1 MQKIRFF
8 ALGFLCLNFSVL
20 FGQDTI
26 PKRIYNTTYLG
37 TETKPKIDGIIDDNA
52 WNLVEWSG
60 NYVEWSPNENT
71 APSYPTKLKILYDDK
86 SLYVAFK
93 CHDKEPEKIVS
104 RLSRRDGFDGD
115 WVEINVGSLGDLRTA
130 YSFTISVSGVQ
141 GEEYITND
149 GQSWDNTWNPIWY
162 AKTNIDKEGWTAEI
176 RIPLSQI
183 RFGKA
188 DEQIWGI
195 QSTRRFFRKE
205 ERSVWQRSPQN
216 APGWVSSFG
225 ELHGLKNLKPQRQL
239 EIQPYVVASQNE
251 LGKISVNPLV
261 KSSETK
267 FNAGLDGKLGITND
281 LTLDFTINPDFG
293 QVEADPSAIALD
305 GFQIFFQERRPF
317 FIENKNIFDYAFS
330 SSVNGGRTFG
340 FDNLFYSRR
349 IGRAPQGFPNIAE
362 DEFSTQPNISTI
374 LGAAKFSGK
383 TRDGWSIG
391 ILEAVTAKE
400 TAEVMSPGIYE
411 LERDFT
417 VEPQTNY
424 FVGRVQKDFN
434 NNNTFIGG
442 IFTATNRS
450 ITENV
455 DFLHASSYTGGLD
468 ITHNWKNRKYYFKG
482 NLIFSTVKGSENA
495 LNRTQRSITHLF
507 QREDAD
513 HINVDPNATA
523 LTGTGGNIQIG
534 KSAGNLLFQTGVTWR
549 SPELEL
555 NDLGFQLRADDF
567 RYYSWLGYRTT
578 KPLKSMRSWR
588 VNYNHFAA
596 FDFGGN
602 LNELIFNANSWFNLN
617 DNTWLNGFVDYKPVN
632 YSNFLLRGGPRFQL
646 PAEHTLG
653 GSITSDSRKKLRF
666 GANFSNQRMGEDA
679 LNRLTLGGSITYQP
693 TNALTVSLLPSYTK
707 TVDKLQYVSSGN
719 LVGDSRYVLGTVD
732 QETLNF
738 PLRVDYILTPTL
750 SLQYW
755 GQPFI
760 SQGVYSDFK
769 RVIAPLANSIDESI
783 SSFTDQQISL
793 ESGNYLVDENLDGT
807 TDYNFFQPD
816 FAFIQWRSNMVLR
829 WEYIPG
835 SELYLVWSQDAS
847 NFGDF
852 DNGLTTNLKNN
863 IRNLNNIFLVKLT
876 YRFIK

>member
-1 MQKIRFF
+1 MQRILIF
-8 ALGFLCLNFSVL
+8 ALTTFVLNLGVVFA
-20 FGQDTI
+20 QDSI
-26 PKRIYNTTYLG
+26 PKRMYNTTHLG
-37 TETKPKIDGIIDDNA
+37 TSAKPRVDGLIDDDA
-52 WNLVEWSG
+52 WRLVEWDG

-71 APSYPTKLKILYDDK
+71 DPTQQTKIKILYDDK
-86 SLYVAFK
+86 NLYVAFK
-93 CHDKEPEKIVS
+93 CYDDQPDKIVS

-115 WVEINVGSLGDLRTA
+115 WVEINIGSLGDLRTA

-141 GEEYITND
+141 GDEYITND
-149 GQSWDNTWNPIWY
+149 GQNWDSTWNPIWY
-162 AKTNIDKEGWTAEI
+162 AKTNIDEEGWTAEI

-188 DEQIWGI
+188 ENQIWGI

-205 ERSVWQRSPQN
+205 ERSVWQRSPLN

-225 ELHGLKNLKPQRQL
+225 ELHGLRNLESQRQL
-239 EIQPYVVASQNE
+239 EIQPYIVTSQNQ
-251 LGKISVNPLV
+251 LGGENFNPLIDP
-261 KSSETK
+261 SDTK
-267 FNAGLDGKLGITND
+267 VNAGIDGKLGVTND

-349 IGRAPQGFPNIAE
+349 IGRAPQGFANLS
-362 DEFSTQPNISTI
+362 DNEFSDQPNVSTI

-391 ILEAVTAKE
+391 VLEAATTREIASITDGTSNRE
-400 TAEVMSPGIYE
+400 EV
-411 LERDFT
+411 
-417 VEPQTNY
+417 VEPFTNY
-424 FVGRVQKDFN
+424 MVTRIQKDFN

-450 ITENV
+450 LTDNL
-455 DFLHASSYTGGLD
+455 DFLHSSAYTGGID
-468 ITHNWKNRKYYFKG
+468 ITHNWKNRTYYLKG
-482 NLIFSTVKGSENA
+482 NFVFSSVLGSEQA
-495 LNRTQRSITHLF
+495 IQRTQQSITHLF
-507 QREDAD
+507 QRVGAD
-513 HINVDPNATA
+513 HVDVDPRARS
-523 LTGTGGNIQIG
+523 LTGTGGNLQIG
-534 KSAGNLLFQTGVTWR
+534 KGAGNWLFQTGVTWR

-555 NDLGFQLRADDF
+555 NDLGFQLRADDL
-567 RYYSWLGYRTT
+567 RYYGWLGYRTT
-578 KPLKSMRSWR
+578 KPLETMRSWR
-588 VNYNHFAA
+588 LNYNHFAVL
-596 FDFGGN
+596 DFGGN
-602 LNELIFNANSWFNLN
+602 LNELIFNTNSWMNLN
-617 DNTWLNGFVDYKPVN
+617 NNTWLNAFFEFKPVN
-632 YSNFLLRGGPRFQL
+632 FNNFLLRGGPRFQL
-646 PAEHTLG
+646 PQEFNIG

-666 GANFSNQRMGEDA
+666 SLNISNQVA
-679 LNRLTLGGSITYQP
+679 TSNVLNRFTVGGSVTYQP
-693 TNALTVSLLPSYTK
+693 INSLTVSLLPSYT
-707 TVDKLQYVSSGN
+707 DASDRLQYVST
-719 LVGDSRYVLGTVD
+719 GDLGSISERYILGSIN
-732 QETLNF
+732 QQTLAI

-760 SQGVYSDFK
+760 SRGVFNEFK
-769 RVIAPLANSIDESI
+769 FVTDPIAPQLDDRIVEYGPE
-783 SSFTDQQISL
+783 QINL
-793 ESGNYLVDENLDGT
+793 DSGIYSVDEDLDGT
-807 TDYNFFQPD
+807 VDYSFGQPD

-852 DNGLTTNLKNN
+852 NQGLAESLNANLTD
-863 IRNLNNIFLVKLT
+863 INNIFLLKLT
-876 YRFIK
+876 YRFLR

>member
-1 MQKIRFF
+1 MQKIYFF
-8 ALGFLCLNFSVL
+8 ALALFCLFCRVVCA
-20 FGQDTI
+20 QDTI
-26 PKRIYNTTYLG
+26 PKRIYNTTYIEG
-37 TETKPKIDGIIDDNA
+37 NKSPKIDGLINEDT
-52 WNLVEWSG
+52 WNIVDWSE
-60 NYVEWSPNENT
+60 NYVELSPDENT
-71 APSYPTKLKILYDDK
+71 DPSYPTKLKIIYDDK

-93 CHDKEPEKIVS
+93 CYDDEPEKIVS

-149 GQSWDNTWNPIWY
+149 GQNWDNTWNPIWY
-162 AKTNIDKEGWTAEI
+162 AKTNIDDEGWTAEI
-176 RIPLSQI
+176 KIPLSQI

-188 DEQIWGI
+188 DNQVWGI

-205 ERSVWQRSPQN
+205 ERSVWQRTPLN

-239 EIQPYVVASQNE
+239 EIQPYTVVSQNE
-251 LGKISVNPLV
+251 LGKQSVNPLI
-261 KSSETK
+261 KNSETK
-267 FNAGLDGKLGITND
+267 LNAGLDGKLGITND

-349 IGRAPQGFPNIAE
+349 IGRSPQGFPNLQE
-362 DEFSTQPNISTI
+362 GEFNSQPNISTI

-391 ILEAVTAKE
+391 VLEATTTKE
-400 TAEVMSPGIYE
+400 IATITDGTS
-411 LERDFT
+411 ERQEA
-417 VEPQTNY
+417 VEPFTNY
-424 FVGRVQKDFN
+424 LVTRVQKDFN

-450 ITENV
+450 LTDNL
-455 DFLHASSYTGGLD
+455 DFLHTSAYTGGFD
-468 ITHNWKNRKYYFKG
+468 VTHNWKNRTYYAKA
-482 NLIFSTVKGSENA
+482 NLIFSSVTGSENA
-495 LNRTQRSITHLF
+495 INRTQQSITHLF
-507 QREDAD
+507 QREGAD
-513 HINVDPNATA
+513 HVNVDPNATA
-523 LTGTGGNIQIG
+523 LNGTGGNVQIG
-534 KSAGNLLFQTGVTWR
+534 KGAGNLLFQTGVTWR

-555 NDLGFQLRADDF
+555 NDIGFQLRADDF
-567 RYYSWLGYRTT
+567 RYYGWIGYRTT

-588 VNYNHFAA
+588 LNYNHFAA

-602 LNELIFNANSWFNLN
+602 LNELIFNTNAWFNLK
-617 DNTWLNGFVDYKPVN
+617 DNTWFNGSVDFKPIN
-632 YSNFLLRGGPRFQL
+632 FNNFLLRGGPRFKL
-646 PAEHTLG
+646 PYEYTLG
-653 GSITSDSRKKLRF
+653 GRFTSDSRKKLRF
-666 GANFSNQRMGEDA
+666 GANASTQRMAENA
-679 LNRLTLGGSITYQP
+679 LNRLSLGGSVTYQP

-707 TVDKLQYVSSGN
+707 TKDKLQYVSTSNFENN
-719 LVGDSRYVLGTVD
+719 LRYILGTVN

-738 PLRVDYILTPTL
+738 PLRIDYILTPTL

-760 SQGVYSDFK
+760 SQGVYDDFK
-769 RVIAPLANSIDESI
+769 FVDDPIGNSLNQRVTSYSN
-783 SSFTDQQISL
+783 TQIQL
-793 ESGNYLVDENLDGT
+793 ESGNYLIDENTDGVS
-807 TDYNFFQPD
+807 DYNFFQPD

-852 DNGLTTNLKNN
+852 NNGLTSNLRYN
-863 IRNLNNIFLVKLT
+863 IKELNNIFLVKLT
-876 YRFIK
+876 YRFIR